1 MQLPTSLE
9 QTRALLEAGAYIA
22 DDALVTLLH
31 LSLTLGRPLLLEGE
45 AGVGKTELASVLASE
60 LERPLIRLQCH
71 EGIDASAAV
80 YEWNYAAQMIEI
92 RLAEQREDINHDTLA
107 DDVFSERFL
116 IKRALLKAL
125 EPGLG
130 APPVLLIDEL
140 DRADP
145 PFEAYLLE
153 ILSDFQITIP
163 ETGVVK
169 AVERPIVI
177 ITSNRTREIH
187 DALKRRCFYR
197 YVGYPDA
204 EQEKA
209 IIRVRLPGV
218 EKQISD
224 GIVGAIEKLRK
235 RDLATVPG
243 LRARM
248 EWAGA
253 IVALDKVELDPATV
267 RARIQQEIDQHQ
279 RMAAARETALKAG
292 ARPPEA
298 PSPGARPPEAVR

>member
-1 MQLPTSLE
+1 MALPTTIAD
-9 QTRALLEAGAYIA
+9 TRALLEDGAYIA

-45 AGVGKTELASVLASE
+45 AGVGKTELASVLAAQ
-60 LERPLIRLQCH
+60 LDRPLIRLQCH
-71 EGIDASAAV
+71 EGIDASSAV

-92 RLAEQREDINHDTLA
+92 RLAEKREDVDHDALA
-107 DDVFSERFL
+107 EDVFSERFL

-130 APPVLLIDEL
+130 ASPVLLIDEV

-153 ILSDFQITIP
+153 ILSDFQVTIP

-169 AVERPIVI
+169 ATERPIVI

-197 YVGYPDA
+197 YIGYPDA

-209 IIRVRLPGV
+209 IIRARLPGV
-218 EKQISD
+218 EKKISD
-224 GIVGAIEKLRK
+224 GIVEAIENLRK

-253 IVALDKVELDPATV
+253 IIALDKVELDPATV
-267 RARIQQEIDQHQ
+267 RARIQHEVEQHQ
-279 RMAAARETALKAG
+279 RMAAARDAAAKAG
-292 ARPPEA
+292 M
-298 PSPGARPPEAVR
+298 RPPEAVR

>member
-1 MQLPTSLE
+1 MALPTNIAD
-9 QTRALLEAGAYIA
+9 TRALLESGAYIA

-45 AGVGKTELASVLASE
+45 AGVGKTELASVLAAQ
-60 LERPLIRLQCH
+60 LDRPLIRLQCH
-71 EGIDASAAV
+71 EGVDASSAV

-92 RLAEQREDINHDTLA
+92 RLAEKREDVDHDALA
-107 DDVFSERFL
+107 EDVFSERFL

-130 APPVLLIDEL
+130 ASPVLLIDEV

-153 ILSDFQITIP
+153 ILSDFQVTIP

-169 AVERPIVI
+169 ATERPIVI

-197 YVGYPDA
+197 YIGYPEA

-209 IIRVRLPGV
+209 IICARLPGV
-218 EKQISD
+218 EKKISD
-224 GIVGAIEKLRK
+224 GIVEAIENLRK

-253 IVALDKVELDPATV
+253 IIALDKVELDPATV
-267 RARIQQEIDQHQ
+267 RARIQHEVEQHQ
-279 RMAAARETALKAG
+279 RMAAARDAAAKAG
-292 ARPPEA
+292 M
-298 PSPGARPPEAVR
+298 RPPEAVR